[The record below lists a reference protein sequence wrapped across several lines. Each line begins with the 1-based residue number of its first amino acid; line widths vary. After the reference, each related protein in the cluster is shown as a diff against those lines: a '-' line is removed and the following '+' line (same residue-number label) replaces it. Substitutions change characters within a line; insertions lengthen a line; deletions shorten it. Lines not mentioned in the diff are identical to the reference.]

1 MKLLDSFYLGKK
13 SNIEEFE
20 EYVGVGYKYG
30 RLRARRTLTTALDQ
44 LSSAISTLLKV
55 SFTMARFILS
65 PRVVQ
70 FLLVS
75 CLSNVVLADSTSG
88 APTITLDYGTFQG
101 TSTGNLTL
109 FLGMP
114 FARAP

>member
-13 SNIEEFE
+13 SNIEETK
-20 EYVGVGYKYG
+20 EYVDADYKYG

-44 LSSAISTLLKV
+44 LSSASATQLKV
-55 SFTMARFILS
+55 SFTMARFFLS
-65 PRVVQ
+65 PQVVQ

-75 CLSNVVLADSTSG
+75 FLSNIVLADSTSG
-88 APTITLDYGTFQG
+88 APTTILDYGTFQG

>member
-1 MKLLDSFYLGKK
+1 MKLLDSFYLRKK
-13 SNIEEFE
+13 SNIEDIEK
-20 EYVGVGYKYG
+20 YVGAGYKYG
-30 RLRARRTLTTALDQ
+30 RLRARRTLTTAWDQ
-44 LSSAISTLLKV
+44 LSSANATQLKV
-55 SFTMARFILS
+55 SFTMARFFLS
-65 PRVVQ
+65 PQVVQ

-75 CLSNVVLADSTSG
+75 CLRNVVLADSTSG